1 MMRDL
6 TCFGDASVQ
15 IADAASSSSSSTGT
29 GGGIRGRRGKRGGAA
44 GARSRVTC
52 LYHARLAG
60 RPCALSVTWT
70 RGGGLARQATAAAAV
85 GVVAVDAASG
95 DTLCRVDVKPWLF
108 AKHKGSK
115 TLDFTAGTGAGA
127 SKVDVFWDLSGVRFG
142 GTTSPEPVEGFYVA
156 VVCDGEMVLL
166 LGDMRKEAFRKTGA
180 GRPAADTLL
189 VARREHVV
197 GKKVF
202 SAKAQFFHHGRC
214 HDIVIECDTATA
226 AKDNDPCLVIHI
238 DRRPVMRVR
247 RLAWKFRG
255 NQTVLVD
262 GLPVEVFWDVHGWL
276 FGTTTSNAVFMF
288 QTCQAPE
295 KPMPWAYLQI
305 FKEPQL
311 QGHGFSLT
319 VHAWKVE

>member
-15 IADAASSSSSSTGT
+15 IADAASSSSSSGT
-29 GGGIRGRRGKRGGAA
+29 GGGGARGRGKAPAA
-44 GARSRVTC
+44 ARSRVTC

-70 RGGGLARQATAAAAV
+70 RGGGLAGQAAAV
-85 GVVAVDAASG
+85 SVVAVDAASG
-95 DTLCRVDVKPWLF
+95 DRLCRADVKPWLF
-108 AKHKGSK
+108 AKRKGSK
-115 TLDFTAGTGAGA
+115 SLDVAASSGAAGST
-127 SKVDVFWDLSGVRFG
+127 KVDVFWDLSGARFG
-142 GTTSPEPVEGFYVA
+142 PAPEPLEGFYVA
-156 VVCDGEMVLL
+156 VVCDREMVLL
-166 LGDMRKEAFRKTGA
+166 LGDMRKEAYRKTGA
-180 GRPAADTLL
+180 GRPAVDALL

-202 SAKAQFFHHGRC
+202 SAMAQFCHHGRC
-214 HDIVIECDTATA
+214 HDIVIECDTAS
-226 AKDNDPCLVIHI
+226 AKDPSLVIHI

-255 NQTVLVD
+255 NQTILVD

-276 FGTTTSNAVFMF
+276 FGSATSSAVFMF

-295 KPMPWAYLQI
+295 KSMSWAYLQI
-305 FKEPQL
+305 FKEHQL
-311 QGHGFSLT
+311 QGHGFSLII
-319 VHAWKVE
+319 HAWKVE

>member
-15 IADAASSSSSSTGT
+15 IADAASSSSSTGT
-29 GGGIRGRRGKRGGAA
+29 GGGDGGARGKGGGAE

-60 RPCALSVTWT
+60 RPVALSVTWT
-70 RGGGLARQATAAAAV
+70 RGSGLAGHAAAAV
-85 GVVAVDAASG
+85 SVVAADAASG
-95 DTLCRVDVKPWLF
+95 DIVFRADIKPWLF

-115 TLDFTAGTGAGA
+115 TLDVFGASAGGA
-127 SKVDVFWDLSGVRFG
+127 SKVDVFWDLSGARFG
-142 GTTSPEPVEGFYVA
+142 AASPEPAEGFYVA
-156 VVCDGEMVLL
+156 VVCDSEMVLL
-166 LGDMRKEAFRKTGA
+166 LGDMRNEAFRKTGA
-180 GRPAADTLL
+180 GRTGTDALL

-214 HDIVIECDTATA
+214 HDVVIECDTAG
-226 AKDNDPCLVIHI
+226 AKDKDPCLVIHI
-238 DRRPVMRVR
+238 DRKPVMRVR
-247 RLAWKFRG
+247 RLVWKFRG
-255 NQTVLVD
+255 NQTILVD
-262 GLPVEVFWDVHGWL
+262 GLPVEVFWDVHSWL
-276 FGTTTSNAVFMF
+276 FGSATRNAVFMF

-295 KPMPWAYLQI
+295 KPTPWAYLQI
-305 FKEPQL
+305 FGEPQL

-319 VHAWKVE
+319 IHAWKVE

>member
-15 IADAASSSSSSTGT
+15 IADAASSSSSSGTGAG
-29 GGGIRGRRGKRGGAA
+29 GGGIRGRRGKGSGTA

-60 RPCALSVTWT
+60 RPIALSVTWS
-70 RGGGLARQATAAAAV
+70 RGGGLAGQAAAAAV
-85 GVVAVDAASG
+85 SVVAADAASG
-95 DTLCRVDVKPWLF
+95 DSLFRTDVKPWLF

-115 TLDFTAGTGAGA
+115 TLDVAGGGA
-127 SKVDVFWDLSGVRFG
+127 KVEVFWDLSGARFG
-142 GTTSPEPVEGFYVA
+142 AASPEPMEGFYVA

-180 GRPAADTLL
+180 SRPAVDTLL

-214 HDIVIECDTATA
+214 HDVVIECDTT
-226 AKDNDPCLVIHI
+226 KGNENDPCLVIHI
-238 DRRPVMRVR
+238 DRKPVMRVR

-276 FGTTTSNAVFMF
+276 FGSATSNAVFMF

-295 KPMPWAYLQI
+295 KSAPWAYLQI
-305 FKEPQL
+305 FREPHQL
-311 QGHGFSLT
+311 QEGHGFSLT
-319 VHAWKVE
+319 IHAWKVE

>member
-6 TCFGDASVQ
+6 TCFGDASIQ
-15 IADAASSSSSSTGT
+15 IADAASSSSSSGAGAG
-29 GGGIRGRRGKRGGAA
+29 GGGIRGRRGKHSGAA

-52 LYHARLAG
+52 LYHALLAG

-70 RGGGLARQATAAAAV
+70 RGGGLAGQAAAAAV
-85 GVVAVDAASG
+85 SIVAADAASG
-95 DTLCRVDVKPWLF
+95 DNLFRVDVKPWLF

-115 TLDFTAGTGAGA
+115 SLDVAGGA
-127 SKVDVFWDLSGVRFG
+127 SKADVFWDLSGARFG
-142 GTTSPEPVEGFYVA
+142 GASPEPEEGFYIA
-156 VVCDGEMVLL
+156 VVCDGDMVLL

-180 GRPAADTLL
+180 GGPAADTLL

-202 SAKAQFFHHGRC
+202 AAKAQFFHHGRC
-214 HDIVIECDTATA
+214 HDIVIECDTATGT
-226 AKDNDPCLVIHI
+226 KDNDPCLVIYI

-276 FGTTTSNAVFMF
+276 FGSASNAVFMF
-288 QTCQAPE
+288 QTCQAPQ
-295 KPMPWAYLQI
+295 KSAPWAYLQI

-311 QGHGFSLT
+311 QEGHGFSLT
-319 VHAWKVE
+319 IHAWKVE

>member
-15 IADAASSSSSSTGT
+15 IADAASSSSSSGT
-29 GGGIRGRRGKRGGAA
+29 GIDGGARRRGSKGGAAA

-60 RPCALSVTWT
+60 RPVALSVTWT
-70 RGGGLARQATAAAAV
+70 RGSGLAGQAAAV
-85 GVVAVDAASG
+85 AVSVVAADAASG
-95 DTLCRVDVKPWLF
+95 DTLFWADVKPWLF

-115 TLDFTAGTGAGA
+115 SLDIDITGAA
-127 SKVDVFWDLSGVRFG
+127 KIDVFWDLSSARFG
-142 GTTSPEPVEGFYVA
+142 DAATPEPVEGFYVA

-180 GRPAADTLL
+180 GRSATDALL

-214 HDIVIECDTATA
+214 HDIVIECDTTGS
-226 AKDNDPCLVIHI
+226 KGDDPCLVIHI
-238 DRRPVMRVR
+238 DRKPVMRVR

-276 FGTTTSNAVFMF
+276 FGSGERNAVFMF
-288 QTCQAPE
+288 QTWQVPE
-295 KPMPWAYLQI
+295 KPTPWAYLQI
-305 FKEPQL
+305 FGEPQL
-311 QGHGFSLT
+311 QEHGFSLT
-319 VHAWKVE
+319 IHAWKVE